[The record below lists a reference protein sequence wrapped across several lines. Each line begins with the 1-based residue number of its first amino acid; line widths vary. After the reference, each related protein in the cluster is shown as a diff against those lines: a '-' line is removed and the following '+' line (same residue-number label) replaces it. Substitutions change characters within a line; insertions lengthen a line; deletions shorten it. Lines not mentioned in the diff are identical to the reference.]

1 MGEGLKVIAVISDIH
16 ANLEALLAVFD
27 HLRQRQIRRI
37 FFLGDIIGYG
47 PNPGEVIDYLKHFE
61 FCLLGN
67 HDLAVLKGAPSY
79 FNAAAQRAVAWTRT
93 QVSPFE
99 LKFKFLQNSEY
110 IRRLEAW
117 KFLLELRP
125 ARRLGDLYFVH
136 DTPADPGSCGYVRKL
151 EQARAI
157 FAKDPAVKAF
167 FIGHSHIAKRFTEDA
182 AQDPEYGRKYLF
194 KEGRTIVNVGSV
206 GQPRDKDPRACYV
219 IIDDEGYRFFRVE
232 YDVAAAAK
240 KIRAAGLDPIL
251 ADRLEKGT

>member
-1 MGEGLKVIAVISDIH
+1 LIAVISDIH

-27 HLRQRQIRRI
+27 HLRQRQVRRI
-37 FFLGDIIGYG
+37 FFLGDLIGYG
-47 PNPGEVIDYLKHFE
+47 PNPGEVIDYLKRFE

-67 HDLAVLKGAPSY
+67 HDLAVLKGAPDY
-79 FNAAAQRAVAWTRT
+79 FNAAAQRAVAWTRR

-99 LKFKFLQNSEY
+99 LKLKFLHNAEY

-151 EQARAI
+151 EQAREI
-157 FAKDPAVKAF
+157 FAKDPAVRAF
-167 FIGHSHIAKRFTEDA
+167 FIGHSHVPKIFTQDSA
-182 AQDPEYGRKYLF
+182 ADPEYGRKYLF
-194 KEGRTIVNVGSV
+194 TTRAIVNVGSV

-219 IIDDEGYRFFRVE
+219 ILDDEGYRFFRVE
-232 YDVAAAAK
+232 YDVQAAAR
-240 KIRAAGLDPIL
+240 KIRAAGLDPML
-251 ADRLEKGT
+251 ADRLEKGM

>member
-1 MGEGLKVIAVISDIH
+1 MIAVISDIH

-27 HLRQRQIRRI
+27 HLRKRQVRRI

-47 PNPGEVIDYLKHFE
+47 PNPGEVIDYLKRFE

-79 FNAAAQRAVAWTRT
+79 FNAAAQRAVTWTRQ

-99 LKFKFLQNSEY
+99 LRLKFLQNSEY
-110 IRRLEAW
+110 VRRLEAW

-125 ARRLGDLYFVH
+125 ARRLGELYFVH
-136 DTPADPGSCGYVRKL
+136 DTPAAPGSCGYVRKIT
-151 EQARAI
+151 QAQEI
-157 FAKDPAVKAF
+157 FARDPAVRGF
-167 FIGHSHIAKRFTEDA
+167 FIGHSHVAKIFTENSV
-182 AQDPEYGRKYLF
+182 QDPEYGRKYTF
-194 KEGRTIVNVGSV
+194 QERAIVNVGSV

-232 YDVAAAAK
+232 YDVAATAR
-240 KIRAAGLDPIL
+240 KIRAAGLDPVL
-251 ADRLEKGT
+251 ADRLKKGM